1 MNRLLYIPSESLQ
14 KIPKFLL
21 LDKKSIETFLNI
33 LIDSEK
39 KSIVDLYLSIMNG
52 MNVSDD
58 DAAILFSLYKYILLV
73 LEENDLKF
81 SEIIP
86 EIKYIL
92 ENSKIPDYGKI
103 IKNVEINSESF
114 TNLFS
119 AGSIEKK
126 FAKKEFLTT
135 EIFNSVVD
143 IHSVCDIRPFFNE
156 ERNEILELLN
166 SVYIE
171 FTVQDSANNIKVIPL
186 SLDDDAFDNLIIE
199 VNKIRQKKAVIE
211 EKISKWRDLNV

>member
-1 MNRLLYIPSESLQ
+1 MKRLLYIPNESSP
-14 KIPKFLL
+14 KISKFFS
-21 LDKKSIETFLNI
+21 LDKKSIGTFLNV

-39 KSIVDLYLSIMNG
+39 KTVVDLYLSIMNE

-58 DAAILFSLYKYILLV
+58 DAAAIFSTYKYMLYV
-73 LEENDLKF
+73 LEENNLKF
-81 SEIIP
+81 FELIP

-92 ENSKIPDYGKI
+92 ETSKIPDYDKI
-103 IKNVEINSESF
+103 IENVDINSEQF
-114 TNLFS
+114 TALFS

-126 FAKKEFLTT
+126 FAKKEFLSS

-143 IHSVCDIRPFFNE
+143 IHSICDIRPFFNE

-171 FTVQDSANNIKVIPL
+171 FTVQDSADNIKIIPL
-186 SLDDDAFDNLIIE
+186 SFDDEAFDDLLTEIKNIQ
-199 VNKIRQKKAVIE
+199 KKKAVID
-211 EKISKWRDLNV
+211 EKISKWRKS